1 MKAKPRPAVVPEGM
15 RFCSRGEGH
24 LAPIADFGRN
34 VREKDGLNAACKA
47 CARAYARA
55 YHHAHYSPKPPRP
68 KRVAPATYVQ
78 RDPDAPIYRPSRRS
92 ARRFVSCCLCEK
104 PGAPHDGFILCPEH
118 IARLG
123 VVVSGQTPRLTRTA
137 SLVPK
142 KRAGRVCTRD
152 GCGLP
157 IPRASRNGLCARHQ
171 NSVNAAKRMR
181 RIAAE
186 KKAARLAELRR
197 RFERAA

>member
-1 MKAKPRPAVVPEGM
+1 MRKKPRPAVIPEGM

-24 LAPIADFGRN
+24 LAPIGEFGRN

-47 CARAYARA
+47 CARATARA
-55 YHHAHYSPKPPRP
+55 WHHAHYVPKAPRP
-68 KRVAPATYVQ
+68 RPVAPARYVKHG
-78 RDPDAPIYRPSRRS
+78 PDAPIFKPTRRS
-92 ARRFVSCCLCEK
+92 ARFVSCCLCEK
-104 PGAPHDGFILCPEH
+104 PGTLHDGWILCPEH
-118 IARLG
+118 IARLA
-123 VVVSGQTPRLTRTA
+123 VVLTGNAPRLTRTG

-142 KRAGRVCTRD
+142 KPNGRVGTRE

-171 NSVNAAKRMR
+171 NNVNAAKRMR
-181 RIAAE
+181 RVAAE